1 MPILTISEDLQLVI
15 DKAVRDDEYADAVE
29 YITRLVRQD
38 QKRRAKEQ
46 IFATLAQE
54 PTADEPSTDA
64 ESLAES
70 WRKLRLDR
78 HHDQDSE

>member
-15 DKAVRDDEYADAVE
+15 DKAVEEDEYADAVE

-54 PTADEPSTDA
+54 PTEEEPNSEA
-64 ESLAES
+64 AKLAEALQQYRTGRHDHS
-70 WRKLRLDR
+70 
-78 HHDQDSE
+78 HHD